1 MAPPPSSRAPSS
13 RIRAATSP
21 FAFPPRTSNVLPS
34 MKMLSLSD
42 RLASAFCA
50 PAGFDTAAPAASAT
64 AKTAA
69 MLSDFRFSMAIGS
82 SWRRPLRQTE
92 RLRPAYDWWISKT
105 SRTRRTDHLG
115 SPRPFTFAAR
125 EEPSLFLRG
134 GRAPDFLEGL
144 LQLEV
149 DVVRV
154 IEPAVGALAIIPVAR
169 RIRIIEPAV
178 GPLAIVPIARRIR
191 IVEPAVGPLA
201 IIPVARR
208 IRIVQSAVGPLAIVP
223 VARRIRIIEPAV
235 GPLAIV
241 PVARRI
247 RIIEPAVGPLAII
260 PVARRIRI
268 IEPAVGPLAIVPVAR
283 RIRIIEPAVGAL
295 TIVPVARRIRIVQ
308 PAVGPLAIVP
318 VARRIRIVQPAVGSL
333 AVVTGIVHAISA
345 LTLVRHVGEVG
356 PQMVE
361 RGVVEHGAQPS
372 ELRIAQSAV
381 GLLAIVQS
389 AVRLLAI
396 VQSAVRALAI
406 I

>member
-1 MAPPPSSRAPSS
+1 M
-13 RIRAATSP
+13 SP

-125 EEPSLFLRG
+125 EEPSLFLGG

-154 IEPAVGALAIIPVAR
+154 IEPAIRPLAVIVEATIRALAIVVEPAIGTLAIVVHPAIRLLALIVEPAVGALPAIVGSAIRSLAISIEPAVGALAIIPVAR
-169 RIRIIEPAV
+169 RIRI
-178 GPLAIVPIARRIR
+178 
-191 IVEPAVGPLA
+191 VEPAV
-201 IIPVARR
+201 R
-208 IRIVQSAVGPLAIVP
+208 PLAIVP
-223 VARRIRIIEPAV
+223 VARRIRIV
-235 GPLAIV
+235 Q
-241 PVARRI
+241 
-247 RIIEPAVGPLAII
+247 PAVGPLAII

-283 RIRIIEPAVGAL
+283 RIRVVEPAVGA
-295 TIVPVARRIRIVQ
+295 
-308 PAVGPLAIVP
+308 LAIVP
-318 VARRIRIVQPAVGSL
+318 VARRIRIVQPAVG
-333 AVVTGIVHAISA
+333 
-345 LTLVRHVGEVG
+345 
-356 PQMVE
+356 P
-361 RGVVEHGAQPS
+361 
-372 ELRIAQSAV
+372 
-381 GLLAIVQS
+381 
-389 AVRLLAI
+389 
-396 VQSAVRALAI
+396 
-406 I
+406 